1 MNWVREHT
9 RSAVLVGLTLLLPLV
24 LYLQVLMN
32 LLGLAFDYSRER
44 DRLEPRLA
52 RLSGLQESGELLEE
66 RRSAATASLA
76 TAIYPSSNDESA
88 LAAELQSSVRQVLID
103 SGLSVS
109 NSQVLPIRDD
119 EAFKK
124 VKIKLTAGGTLAALD
139 TALVGL
145 TAHSPTI
152 SIESLDT
159 FPARVSRRRARTG
172 SRQEQALTV
181 VMQVMALQSKS

>member
-1 MNWVREHT
+1 MTWVREHT
-9 RSAVLVGLTLLLPLV
+9 RSAVLVALTLLLPLV
-24 LYLQVLMN
+24 LYLQVLIN
-32 LLGLAFDYSRER
+32 LLGLAFDYTRER

-52 RLSGLQESGELLEE
+52 RLGGLQESGELLEE

-88 LAAELQSSVRQVLID
+88 LAAELQSSVRQVVID
-103 SGLSVS
+103 SGLSVT
-109 NSQVLPIRDD
+109 NSQVLPIRDED
-119 EAFKK
+119 GFKK

-139 TALVGL
+139 AALVGL
-145 TAHSPTI
+145 TAHSPTL

-159 FPARVSRRRARTG
+159 FPARVSRRRARAA

-181 VMQVMALQSKS
+181 VMQVMALQAKS